1 MKDSSEQ
8 LAVSIVIPSAT
19 RVRRAF
25 ILTAS
30 VTPPRSRPIEQESAT
45 VAPLSEAKQ
54 LETLLELQRDLALE
68 GDIDKVLQRITLAA
82 TTLLEAERA
91 TLYVVDQNGNE
102 LWSRALSEGR
112 EIRLPLDGRSLAA
125 EVARTGALLRIDEPY
140 ADPRFDPSVDARTG
154 YRTRSI
160 LVVPI
165 DSRDDR
171 RVGVLQ
177 AVNHAEGPFRPEDE
191 RYAVSLATS
200 AGIAL
205 EYVQLS
211 SDLAA
216 ERLRVVKVGEEERH
230 RLARDLHDGVA
241 QTLANAALGIELAQ
255 RRAKQDVPGAIAD
268 LEQLRGR
275 LLESQ
280 KGLRDI
286 LFALRPL
293 VLEDGGLGA
302 AARAL
307 AERINGQ
314 NGSHVVAR
322 RVDAERRFAPEV
334 EAGAFTVIRE
344 AANNA
349 IKTGRAA
356 EVSIDVY
363 EDGGAVVAMV
373 EDNGKGFDVA
383 STLQN
388 YASRGSLGL
397 LQMRESARLIG
408 AQLSLDSS
416 PGQGTRVR
424 LRIPFA

>member
-1 MKDSSEQ
+1 MANLNDS
-8 LAVSIVIPSAT
+8 A
-19 RVRRAF
+19 
-25 ILTAS
+25 
-30 VTPPRSRPIEQESAT
+30 
-45 VAPLSEAKQ
+45 Q
-54 LETLLELQRDLALE
+54 LEALLHLQRDLALE
-68 GDIDKVLQRITLAA
+68 ADIDRVLTRIVD
-82 TTLLEAERA
+82 TTKRMLDCERA
-91 TLYVVDQNGNE
+91 TLYVIDRGKNE
-102 LWSRALSEGR
+102 LWSRVLTESELT

-125 EVARTGALLRIDEPY
+125 EVARAGQLLRIDAPY
-140 ADPRFDPSVDARTG
+140 EDPRFDPTVDARSG
-154 YRTRSI
+154 FRTRSM
-160 LVVPI
+160 LVTPI
-165 DSRDDR
+165 DARDR
-171 RVGVLQ
+171 RRLGVLQ
-177 AVNHAEGPFRPEDE
+177 AVNDHEGTFQEDDE
-191 RYAVSLATS
+191 RLIQALAGS
-200 AGIAL
+200 AGVAL

-211 SDLAA
+211 EELAA
-216 ERLRVVKVGEEERH
+216 ERLRVVKVAEEERH

-241 QTLANAALGIELAQ
+241 QTMANAALGIELAQ
-255 RRAKQDVPGAIAD
+255 RRAKQDVAGAMSD
-268 LEQLRGR
+268 LGQLRGR

-373 EDNGKGFDVA
+373 EDNGKGFDIA
-383 STLQN
+383 STLQG

>member
-1 MKDSSEQ
+1 
-8 LAVSIVIPSAT
+8 
-19 RVRRAF
+19 
-25 ILTAS
+25 
-30 VTPPRSRPIEQESAT
+30 

-68 GDIDKVLQRITLAA
+68 ANIEKVLVRITLAA
-82 TTLLEAERA
+82 TNMLDAERA
-91 TLYVVDQNGNE
+91 TLYVVDQTRNE
-102 LWSRALSEGR
+102 LWSRALTEGR

-125 EVARTGALLRIDEPY
+125 EVARTGTLLRIDEPY
-140 ADPRFDPSVDARTG
+140 EDARFDPSVDARTG

-165 DSRDDR
+165 DSRDRR

-177 AVNHAEGPFRPEDE
+177 AVNHADGPFRADDE

-211 SDLAA
+211 ADLVA

-255 RRAKQDVPGAIAD
+255 RRAKKDVLGALAD
-268 LEQLRGR
+268 LDQLRRR
-275 LLESQ
+275 LVESQ
-280 KGLRDI
+280 EGLRDI
-286 LFALRPL
+286 LFALRPV

-307 AERINGQ
+307 AERLNGQ
-314 NGSHVVAR
+314 NGAHVVAR
-322 RVDAERRFAPEV
+322 RVDAERRFGPEV

-363 EDGGAVVAMV
+363 EDDGAVVAMV

-383 STLQN
+383 STLQS

-408 AQLSLDSS
+408 AELSLDSS

-424 LRIPFA
+424 LRIPLE

>member
-1 MKDSSEQ
+1 M
-8 LAVSIVIPSAT
+8 
-19 RVRRAF
+19 
-25 ILTAS
+25 
-30 VTPPRSRPIEQESAT
+30 PPP
-45 VAPLSEAKQ
+45 SEAKQ
-54 LETLLELQRDLALE
+54 LETLLQLQRDLALE
-68 GDIDKVLQRITLAA
+68 ANIEKVLLHITLAA
-82 TTLLEAERA
+82 TFMLDADRA
-91 TLYVVDQNGNE
+91 TLYVVDSARNE
-102 LWSRALSEGR
+102 LWSRALTEGGER
-112 EIRLPLDGRSLAA
+112 GKSVLALNEIRLPLDGRSLAA

-140 ADPRFDPSVDARTG
+140 GDPRFDPSVDARTG

-165 DSRDDR
+165 DSRDR
-171 RVGVLQ
+171 RRLGVLQ
-177 AVNHAEGPFRPEDE
+177 AVNHADGPFRADDE
-191 RYAVSLATS
+191 RYAVSLAAS

-211 SDLAA
+211 ADLAA

-255 RRAKQDVPGAIAD
+255 RRAKQDVPGAMTD

-275 LLESQ
+275 LLEAQ

-286 LFALRPL
+286 LFALRPV

-314 NGSHVVAR
+314 NGSRVVAR
-322 RVDAERRFAPEV
+322 RVDVDRRLAPEV

-349 IKTGRAA
+349 VKTGRAA
-356 EVSIDVY
+356 VVSIDIY
-363 EDGGAVVAMV
+363 EDDGAVVALV

-383 STLQN
+383 STLQS
-388 YASRGSLGL
+388 YAARGSLGL

-424 LRIPFA
+424 LRIPFS

>member
-1 MKDSSEQ
+1 MLPSSSANGAQNGGSVGTGRGMKDCSEQ
-8 LAVSIVIPSAT
+8 LAVSTAIARPT
-19 RVRRAF
+19 RVRRAV

-30 VTPPRSRPIEQESAT
+30 VTPRRSRPIEQESAA

-68 GDIDKVLQRITLAA
+68 GDIDKVLLRITLAA
-82 TTLLEAERA
+82 TTLLDAERA
-91 TLYVVDQNGNE
+91 TLYVVDQTRNE
-102 LWSRALSEGR
+102 IWSRALTEGR
-112 EIRLPLDGRSLAA
+112 EIRLPLDGQSLAA

-140 ADPRFDPSVDARTG
+140 ADPRFDPSVDSRTG

-171 RVGVLQ
+171 RIGVLQ

-200 AGIAL
+200 ARIAL

-211 SDLAA
+211 TDLAA

-241 QTLANAALGIELAQ
+241 QTLANAALGIELAE
-255 RRAKQDVPGAIAD
+255 RRAKQDVPGAIAE
-268 LEQLRGR
+268 LGQLRGR

-280 KGLRDI
+280 QGLRDI

-307 AERINGQ
+307 AERVNGQ

-322 RVDAERRFAPEV
+322 RVDADRRFAPEV
-334 EAGAFTVIRE
+334 EAGAFTLIR
-344 AANNA
+344 
-349 IKTGRAA
+349 
-356 EVSIDVY
+356 
-363 EDGGAVVAMV
+363 
-373 EDNGKGFDVA
+373 
-383 STLQN
+383 
-388 YASRGSLGL
+388 
-397 LQMRESARLIG
+397 
-408 AQLSLDSS
+408 
-416 PGQGTRVR
+416 
-424 LRIPFA
+424 

>member
-1 MKDSSEQ
+1 M
-8 LAVSIVIPSAT
+8 
-19 RVRRAF
+19 
-25 ILTAS
+25 
-30 VTPPRSRPIEQESAT
+30 
-45 VAPLSEAKQ
+45 APLSEAQQ

-68 GDIDKVLQRITLAA
+68 ASVDKVLWRITLAA
-82 TTLLEAERA
+82 TFMLDADRA
-91 TLYVVDQNGNE
+91 TLYVVDQAKNE
-102 LWSRALSEGR
+102 LWSRVLTERGERGESVAALR
-112 EIRLPLDGRSLAA
+112 ELRLPLDGRSLAA
-125 EVARTGALLRIDEPY
+125 EVARAGQVLRIDDPY
-140 ADPRFDPSVDARTG
+140 EDPRFDPSVDARTG

-165 DSRDDR
+165 DSRDR
-171 RVGVLQ
+171 RRLGVLQ
-177 AVNHAEGPFRPEDE
+177 AVNHKDGPFHAEDE
-191 RYAVSLATS
+191 RYAVALAS
-200 AGIAL
+200 AAGIAL

-211 SDLAA
+211 TELAA
-216 ERLRVVKVGEEERH
+216 ERLRVVKVAEEERH

-255 RRAKQDVPGAIAD
+255 RRAKQDVAGAMSD
-268 LEQLRGR
+268 LGQLRGR

-293 VLEDGGLGA
+293 ALEDGGLSA
-302 AARAL
+302 AVRAL
-307 AERINGQ
+307 AERIDGTNGCR
-314 NGSHVVAR
+314 VVAR
-322 RVDAERRFAPEV
+322 RVDAHRRLGPEI

-349 IKTGRAA
+349 IKTGRAPQ
-356 EVSIDVY
+356 VSLDVY
-363 EDGGAVVAMV
+363 EDNGAVVAMV

-383 STLQN
+383 TTLAS

-424 LRIPFA
+424 LRIPT

>member
-1 MKDSSEQ
+1 M
-8 LAVSIVIPSAT
+8 
-19 RVRRAF
+19 
-25 ILTAS
+25 
-30 VTPPRSRPIEQESAT
+30 
-45 VAPLSEAKQ
+45 APLSEAKQ

-68 GDIDKVLQRITLAA
+68 ANVEKVLHRISLAA
-82 TTLLEAERA
+82 TNMLDAERA
-91 TLYVVDQNGNE
+91 TLYVVDQTRNE
-102 LWSRALSEGR
+102 LWSRAVTEGG

-125 EVARTGALLRIDEPY
+125 EVARTGTLLRIDDPY
-140 ADPRFDPSVDARTG
+140 ADPRFDPSVDSRTG
-154 YRTRSI
+154 FRTRSI

-165 DSRDDR
+165 DSRDR
-171 RVGVLQ
+171 RRLGVLQ
-177 AVNHAEGPFRPEDE
+177 AVNHVDGPFRSGDE

-211 SDLAA
+211 TDLAA
-216 ERLRVVKVGEEERH
+216 ERLRVVKVAEEERH

-241 QTLANAALGIELAQ
+241 QTVANAALGIELAQ
-255 RRAKQDVPGAIAD
+255 RRAQQDVPATIAA
-268 LEQLRGR
+268 LEQIRGR
-275 LLESQ
+275 LLESH

-286 LFALRPL
+286 LFALRPV

-307 AERINGQ
+307 AERLNGQ
-314 NGSHVVAR
+314 NGSHVVVR
-322 RVDAERRFAPEV
+322 RVEADRRLAPEV

-349 IKTGRAA
+349 IKTGRAP

-363 EDGGAVVAMV
+363 EDGGAVVAIV

-383 STLQN
+383 DTLEG

>member
-1 MKDSSEQ
+1 MASGR
-8 LAVSIVIPSAT
+8 SIEHNP
-19 RVRRAF
+19 RRM
-25 ILTAS
+25 
-30 VTPPRSRPIEQESAT
+30 
-45 VAPLSEAKQ
+45 APLSEAKQ

-68 GDIDKVLQRITLAA
+68 ANIEKVLLRITLAA
-82 TTLLEAERA
+82 TFMLGADRA
-91 TLYVVDQNGNE
+91 TLYVVDQARNE
-102 LWSRALSEGR
+102 LWSRALTQGGERGESVLAINQ
-112 EIRLPLDGRSLAA
+112 IRLPLDGTSLAA
-125 EVARTGALLRIDEPY
+125 EVARAGRLLRIDDPY
-140 ADPRFDPSVDARTG
+140 SDKRFDPTVDARTG

-165 DSRDDR
+165 DSRDR
-171 RVGVLQ
+171 KRLGVLQ
-177 AVNHAEGPFRPEDE
+177 AVNHADGPFRPEDE
-191 RYAVSLATS
+191 RFAMSLAES

-211 SDLAA
+211 GDLAA
-216 ERLRVVKVGEEERH
+216 ERLRVVRVAEEERH

-255 RRAKQDVPGAIAD
+255 RRATQDVPAAMAD

-314 NGSHVVAR
+314 NGARVVAR
-322 RVDAERRFAPEV
+322 RVDADRRLAPEV

-356 EVSIDVY
+356 DVSIDVY
-363 EDGGAVVAMV
+363 EDGGAVVALV

-383 STLQN
+383 STLQG
-388 YASRGSLGL
+388 YAARGSLGL

-424 LRIPFA
+424 LRIPFV

>member
-1 MKDSSEQ
+1 
-8 LAVSIVIPSAT
+8 
-19 RVRRAF
+19 
-25 ILTAS
+25 
-30 VTPPRSRPIEQESAT
+30 
-45 VAPLSEAKQ
+45 VARLSKAKK
-54 LETLLELQRDLALE
+54 LETLLQLQRDLALE
-68 GDIDKVLQRITLAA
+68 ANIEKVLLRITHAA
-82 TTLLEAERA
+82 TNMLDADRA
-91 TLYVVDQNGNE
+91 TLYVIDESRNE
-102 LWSRALSEGR
+102 IWSRALTEGK
-112 EIRLPLDGRSLAA
+112 EIRLPLDGRSFAA
-125 EVARTGALLRIDEPY
+125 EVARTGTLLRIDEPY

-165 DSRDDR
+165 DSRDGR
-171 RVGVLQ
+171 RLGVLQ
-177 AVNHAEGPFRPEDE
+177 AVNHADGPFGEDDE

-205 EYVQLS
+205 EYVELS
-211 SDLAA
+211 AELVA
-216 ERLRVVKVGEEERH
+216 ERLRVVKVAEEERR

-255 RRAKQDVPGAIAD
+255 RRATQDVPAAIAE
-268 LEQLRGR
+268 LERLRAR

-286 LFALRPL
+286 LFALRPV
-293 VLEDGGLGA
+293 VLEDGGLGP

-314 NGSHVVAR
+314 NGSRVVAR
-322 RVDAERRFAPEV
+322 RVDADRRLAPEV

-356 EVSIDVY
+356 QVSIDVY
-363 EDGGAVVAMV
+363 EDDGAVVAMV

-383 STLQN
+383 STLQG
-388 YASRGSLGL
+388 YATRGSLGL

>member
-1 MKDSSEQ
+1 M
-8 LAVSIVIPSAT
+8 
-19 RVRRAF
+19 
-25 ILTAS
+25 
-30 VTPPRSRPIEQESAT
+30 
-45 VAPLSEAKQ
+45 APLSEAKQ
-54 LETLLELQRDLALE
+54 LETLLQLQRDLALE
-68 GDIDKVLQRITLAA
+68 ANIEKVLLHITLAA
-82 TTLLEAERA
+82 TYMLDADRA
-91 TLYVVDQNGNE
+91 TLYVVDQTPNE
-102 LWSRALSEGR
+102 LWSRALTEGGER
-112 EIRLPLDGRSLAA
+112 VKSVLAINQIRLPLDGRSLAA
-125 EVARTGALLRIDEPY
+125 EVARTGTLLRIDEPY
-140 ADPRFDPSVDARTG
+140 ADSRFDPSVDARTG

-165 DSRDDR
+165 NSRDR
-171 RVGVLQ
+171 KRLGVLQ
-177 AVNHAEGPFRPEDE
+177 AVNHADGPFRADDE
-191 RYAVSLATS
+191 RFAISLAES
-200 AGIAL
+200 AGLAL
-205 EYVQLS
+205 EYVRLS

-216 ERLRVVKVGEEERH
+216 ERLRVIKVAEEERH

-255 RRAKQDVPGAIAD
+255 RRAKQDVPGALTD
-268 LEQLRGR
+268 LERLRGR

-280 KGLRDI
+280 KDLRDI
-286 LFALRPL
+286 LFALRPV

-314 NGSHVVAR
+314 NGSRVVAR
-322 RVDAERRFAPEV
+322 RVDTGRRFAPEV

-349 IKTGRAA
+349 IKTGRAPL
-356 EVSIDVY
+356 VSIDVY
-363 EDGGAVVAMV
+363 EDDGAVVAMV

-383 STLQN
+383 TTLQG

-408 AQLSLDSS
+408 AELSLDSS
-416 PGQGTRVR
+416 PGQGTRVS

>member
-1 MKDSSEQ
+1 M
-8 LAVSIVIPSAT
+8 
-19 RVRRAF
+19 
-25 ILTAS
+25 
-30 VTPPRSRPIEQESAT
+30 
-45 VAPLSEAKQ
+45 APLTEAKQ

-68 GDIDKVLQRITLAA
+68 ANIEKVLLRIALAA
-82 TTLLEAERA
+82 TYMLDADRA
-91 TLYVVDQNGNE
+91 TLYVVDESKNE
-102 LWSRALSEGR
+102 LWSRALTEGGER
-112 EIRLPLDGRSLAA
+112 GKSVLALNQIRLPLDGTSLAA
-125 EVARTGALLRIDEPY
+125 DVARTGKLLRIDDPY
-140 ADPRFDPSVDARTG
+140 ADPRFDPGVDSRTG

-165 DSRDDR
+165 DTRDR
-171 RVGVLQ
+171 KRLGVLQ
-177 AVNHAEGPFRPEDE
+177 AVNHADGPFRVEDE
-191 RYAVSLATS
+191 RFAISLAES

-211 SDLAA
+211 GALAA
-216 ERLRVVKVGEEERH
+216 ERLRVVKVAEEERH

-241 QTLANAALGIELAQ
+241 QTLANATLGIELAQ
-255 RRAKQDVPGAIAD
+255 RRAQQDVPAAMAD

-286 LFALRPL
+286 LFALRPV

-314 NGSHVVAR
+314 NGSRVVAR
-322 RVDAERRFAPEV
+322 RVDADRRFAPEV

-349 IKTGRAA
+349 IKTGRAPL
-356 EVSIDVY
+356 VSIDVY
-363 EDGGAVVAMV
+363 EDSGGVVALV

-383 STLQN
+383 STLQD

-408 AQLSLDSS
+408 AELSLDSS

-424 LRIPFA
+424 LRIPVT

>member
-1 MKDSSEQ
+1 MT
-8 LAVSIVIPSAT
+8 P
-19 RVRRAF
+19 RR
-25 ILTAS
+25 
-30 VTPPRSRPIEQESAT
+30 RQPIEQESAS

-68 GDIDKVLQRITLAA
+68 ADIEKVLARITVAA
-82 TTLLEAERA
+82 TAMLDADRA
-91 TLYVVDQNGNE
+91 TLYVVDPARNE
-102 LWSRALSEGR
+102 IWSRALTEGR

-125 EVARTGALLRIDEPY
+125 EVARTGTLLRIDDPY
-140 ADPRFDPSVDARTG
+140 DDPRFDPSVDARSG

-165 DSRDDR
+165 DSRDGR
-171 RVGVLQ
+171 RLGVLQ
-177 AVNHAEGPFRPEDE
+177 AVNHADGPFRSEEE

-211 SDLAA
+211 ADLAS
-216 ERLRVVKVGEEERH
+216 EQLRVVKVAEEERH

-241 QTLANAALGIELAQ
+241 QTLANAALGIELAE
-255 RRAKQDVPGAIAD
+255 RRAKKDLPGAMAD
-268 LEQLRGR
+268 LKKLRGR
-275 LLESQ
+275 LVESQ

-286 LFALRPL
+286 LFALRPV

-314 NGSHVVAR
+314 NGSRVVAR

-356 EVSIDVY
+356 LVSIDVY
-363 EDGGAVVAMV
+363 EDGGAVIASV
-373 EDNGKGFDVA
+373 EDDGKGFDVA
-383 STLQN
+383 STLAG

-408 AQLSLDSS
+408 AQLTLDSS
-416 PGQGTRVR
+416 PGQGTRVH

>member
-1 MKDSSEQ
+1 M
-8 LAVSIVIPSAT
+8 
-19 RVRRAF
+19 
-25 ILTAS
+25 
-30 VTPPRSRPIEQESAT
+30 
-45 VAPLSEAKQ
+45 APLSEAKQ

-68 GDIDKVLQRITLAA
+68 ANIEKVLVRITLAA
-82 TTLLEAERA
+82 TNMLDAERA
-91 TLYVVDQNGNE
+91 TLYVVDQTRNE
-102 LWSRALSEGR
+102 LWSRALTEGR

-125 EVARTGALLRIDEPY
+125 EVARTGTLLRIDEPY
-140 ADPRFDPSVDARTG
+140 EDARFDPSVDARTG

-165 DSRDDR
+165 DSRDRR

-177 AVNHAEGPFRPEDE
+177 AVNHADGPFRADDE

-211 SDLAA
+211 ADLVA

-255 RRAKQDVPGAIAD
+255 RRAKKDVLGALAD
-268 LEQLRGR
+268 LDQLRRR
-275 LLESQ
+275 LVESQ
-280 KGLRDI
+280 EGLRDI
-286 LFALRPL
+286 LFALRPV

-307 AERINGQ
+307 AERLNGQ
-314 NGSHVVAR
+314 NGAHVVAR
-322 RVDAERRFAPEV
+322 RVDAERRFGPEV

-363 EDGGAVVAMV
+363 EDDGAVVAMV

-383 STLQN
+383 STLQS

-408 AQLSLDSS
+408 AELSLDSS

-424 LRIPFA
+424 LRIPLE

>member
-1 MKDSSEQ
+1 M
-8 LAVSIVIPSAT
+8 LRAV
-19 RVRRAF
+19 

-30 VTPPRSRPIEQESAT
+30 VTPRRSRPIEQESAA

-91 TLYVVDQNGNE
+91 TLYVLDRNGNE
-102 LWSRALSEGR
+102 LWSRALTEGR
-112 EIRLPLDGRSLAA
+112 QIRLPLDGRSLAA

-171 RVGVLQ
+171 RIGVLQ
-177 AVNHAEGPFRPEDE
+177 AVNHADGPFRGEDE

-211 SDLAA
+211 EDLAA

-255 RRAKQDVPGAIAD
+255 RRAKQDVPGAMAD

-275 LLESQ
+275 LLQSQ

-363 EDGGAVVAMV
+363 EDGGAVVALV

-383 STLQN
+383 STLRD

-397 LQMRESARLIG
+397 LQMLESARLIG

>member
-1 MKDSSEQ
+1 MRYALRGPYPCRRGARPPVLNVS
-8 LAVSIVIPSAT
+8 LAAGERLSKNSRQMALPSK
-19 RVRRAF
+19 
-25 ILTAS
+25 
-30 VTPPRSRPIEQESAT
+30 
-45 VAPLSEAKQ
+45 AKQ

-68 GDIDKVLQRITLAA
+68 ADIEKVLARITLAA
-82 TTLLEAERA
+82 TRMLDADRA
-91 TLYVVDQNGNE
+91 TLYVVDSTRNE
-102 LWSRALSEGR
+102 IWSRALTEGR

-125 EVARTGALLRIDEPY
+125 EVARTGTLLRIDAPY
-140 ADPRFDPSVDARTG
+140 DDPRFDSGVDARTG

-160 LVVPI
+160 VVVPI
-165 DSRDDR
+165 DSRDGR
-171 RVGVLQ
+171 RLGVLQ
-177 AVNHAEGPFRPEDE
+177 AMNHADGPFRAEEE

-211 SDLAA
+211 LALAA
-216 ERLRVVKVGEEERH
+216 ERLRVVKVAEEERH

-241 QTLANAALGIELAQ
+241 QTLANAALGIELAE
-255 RRAKQDVPGAIAD
+255 RRAQKDVPGAMAD
-268 LEQLRGR
+268 LAHLRGR
-275 LLESQ
+275 LVESQ

-286 LFALRPL
+286 LFALRPV

-356 EVSIDVY
+356 LVSIDVY
-363 EDGGAVVAMV
+363 EDGGAVIAMV

-383 STLQN
+383 STLAG

-408 AQLSLDSS
+408 AQLTLDSS
-416 PGQGTRVR
+416 PGQGTRVH

>member
-1 MKDSSEQ
+1 M
-8 LAVSIVIPSAT
+8 
-19 RVRRAF
+19 
-25 ILTAS
+25 
-30 VTPPRSRPIEQESAT
+30 
-45 VAPLSEAKQ
+45 APLSEAKQ
-54 LETLLELQRDLALE
+54 LETLLELQRDLAME
-68 GDIDKVLQRITLAA
+68 ANIEKVLLRITMAA
-82 TTLLEAERA
+82 TYVLEADRA
-91 TLYVVDQNGNE
+91 TLYVVDETKNE
-102 LWSRALSEGR
+102 LWSRALTEGGER
-112 EIRLPLDGRSLAA
+112 GTSVLAINQIRLPLDGRSLAA
-125 EVARTGALLRIDEPY
+125 EVAREGKLLRIDEPY
-140 ADPRFDPSVDARTG
+140 GDPRFDPSVDARTG

-165 DSRDDR
+165 DSRNR
-171 RVGVLQ
+171 TRLGILQ
-177 AVNHAEGPFRPEDE
+177 AVNHADGPFRPEEE
-191 RYAVSLATS
+191 RLATS
-200 AGIAL
+200 LAESAGLAL
-205 EYVQLS
+205 EYVRLS

-216 ERLRVVKVGEEERH
+216 ERLRVVKVAEEERH

-255 RRAKQDVPGAIAD
+255 RRAQQDVPAAMAD

-314 NGSHVVAR
+314 NGSRVVAR
-322 RVDAERRFAPEV
+322 RVDADRRLAPEV

-344 AANNA
+344 ATNNA
-349 IKTGRAA
+349 IKTGRAPL
-356 EVSIDVY
+356 VSIDVY
-363 EDGGAVVAMV
+363 EDGGAIVAMV

-424 LRIPFA
+424 LVIPVA

>member
-1 MKDSSEQ
+1 M
-8 LAVSIVIPSAT
+8 
-19 RVRRAF
+19 
-25 ILTAS
+25 
-30 VTPPRSRPIEQESAT
+30 
-45 VAPLSEAKQ
+45 APLSEAEQ
-54 LETLLELQRDLALE
+54 LATLLQLQRDLALE
-68 GDIDKVLQRITLAA
+68 ANIEQVLIRITVAA
-82 TTLLEAERA
+82 TNMLDAERA
-91 TLYVVDQNGNE
+91 TLYVVDEARNE
-102 LWSRALSEGR
+102 LWSRALTEGR

-125 EVARTGALLRIDEPY
+125 EVARAGTLLRIDEPY

-165 DSRDDR
+165 DSRDRR

-177 AVNHAEGPFRPEDE
+177 AVNHADGPFRSDDE

-211 SDLAA
+211 ADLAA
-216 ERLRVVKVGEEERH
+216 ERLRVVKVAEEERH

-255 RRAKQDVPGAIAD
+255 RRAAQDVPGAIAD
-268 LEQLRGR
+268 LQQLRDR

-286 LFALRPL
+286 LFALRPV

-307 AERINGQ
+307 AERLNGQ

-334 EAGAFTVIRE
+334 E
-344 AANNA
+344 
-349 IKTGRAA
+349 
-356 EVSIDVY
+356 
-363 EDGGAVVAMV
+363 
-373 EDNGKGFDVA
+373 
-383 STLQN
+383 
-388 YASRGSLGL
+388 
-397 LQMRESARLIG
+397 
-408 AQLSLDSS
+408 
-416 PGQGTRVR
+416 
-424 LRIPFA
+424 

>member
-1 MKDSSEQ
+1 
-8 LAVSIVIPSAT
+8 
-19 RVRRAF
+19 
-25 ILTAS
+25 
-30 VTPPRSRPIEQESAT
+30 

-54 LETLLELQRDLALE
+54 LETLLELQRELALE
-68 GDIDKVLQRITLAA
+68 ANIEKVLQRITLAA
-82 TTLLEAERA
+82 TSMLDAERA
-91 TLYVVDQNGNE
+91 TLYVVDQTRNE
-102 LWSRALSEGR
+102 LWSRAVTEGG

-125 EVARTGALLRIDEPY
+125 EVARTGTLLRIDDPY
-140 ADPRFDPSVDARTG
+140 ADPRFDPSVDSRTG
-154 YRTRSI
+154 FRSRSI

-165 DSRDDR
+165 DSRDR
-171 RVGVLQ
+171 RRLGVLQ
-177 AVNHAEGPFRPEDE
+177 AVNHADGPFRSGDE

-211 SDLAA
+211 TDLAA
-216 ERLRVVKVGEEERH
+216 ERLRVAKVAEEERH

-241 QTLANAALGIELAQ
+241 QTLANAVLGIELAQ
-255 RRAKQDVPGAIAD
+255 RRAQHDVPAALAD

-286 LFALRPL
+286 LFALRPV

-322 RVDAERRFAPEV
+322 RVQADRRFAPEV

-349 IKTGRAA
+349 IKTGRAP

-363 EDGGAVVAMV
+363 EDGAAVVVIV

-383 STLQN
+383 DTLQG
-388 YASRGSLGL
+388 YASRGNLGL

>member
-1 MKDSSEQ
+1 M
-8 LAVSIVIPSAT
+8 
-19 RVRRAF
+19 
-25 ILTAS
+25 
-30 VTPPRSRPIEQESAT
+30 
-45 VAPLSEAKQ
+45 APLSEARQ

-68 GDIDKVLQRITLAA
+68 ANIEKVLLRITLAA
-82 TTLLEAERA
+82 TYMLDADRA
-91 TLYVVDQNGNE
+91 TLYIVDQTRNE
-102 LWSRALSEGR
+102 IWSRALTEGGER
-112 EIRLPLDGRSLAA
+112 GKSVLAINEIRLPLDGRSLAA
-125 EVARTGALLRIDEPY
+125 EVARMGKLLRIDEPY
-140 ADPRFDPSVDARTG
+140 GDPRFDSSVDARTG

-165 DSRDDR
+165 DSRER
-171 RVGVLQ
+171 RRLGPPPHQGPLPLGVLQ
-177 AVNHAEGPFRPEDE
+177 AVNHADGPFRADDE

-211 SDLAA
+211 ADLAA
-216 ERLRVVKVGEEERH
+216 ERLRVVKVAEEERH

-255 RRAKQDVPGAIAD
+255 RRAKQDVPAAIAD

-286 LFALRPL
+286 LFALRPV

-322 RVDAERRFAPEV
+322 RVDADRRLAPEV
-334 EAGAFTVIRE
+334 EAGAFAVIRE

-383 STLQN
+383 STLQG

-424 LRIPFA
+424 LRIPFT

>member
-1 MKDSSEQ
+1 M
-8 LAVSIVIPSAT
+8 A
-19 RVRRAF
+19 
-25 ILTAS
+25 
-30 VTPPRSRPIEQESAT
+30 PPG
-45 VAPLSEAKQ
+45 EAKQ
-54 LETLLELQRDLALE
+54 LETLLQLQRDLALE
-68 GDIDKVLQRITLAA
+68 ANIEEVLHRITLAA
-82 TTLLEAERA
+82 TNLLDAERA
-91 TLYVVDQNGNE
+91 TLYVVDQGRDE
-102 LWSRALSEGR
+102 LWSRAVTEGG
-112 EIRLPLDGRSLAA
+112 EIRLPLDGQSLAA
-125 EVARTGALLRIDEPY
+125 EVARNGELLRIDDPY
-140 ADPRFDPSVDARTG
+140 ADPRFDPSVDSRTG

-165 DSRDDR
+165 DSRDR
-171 RVGVLQ
+171 RRLGVLQ
-177 AVNHAEGPFRPEDE
+177 AMNHADGPFRSDDE

-205 EYVQLS
+205 EYVQLAA
-211 SDLAA
+211 DLAA
-216 ERLRVVKVGEEERH
+216 ERLRVVKVAEEERH

-255 RRAKQDVPGAIAD
+255 RRAKDDVPGAIAE

-314 NGSHVVAR
+314 NGSRVVAR
-322 RVDAERRFAPEV
+322 RVDADRRLAPEV

-363 EDGGAVVAMV
+363 EDDGAVVAVV

-383 STLQN
+383 STLKG

-424 LRIPFA
+424 LRIPIG